1 LLRHVITSK
10 LTKFYHA
17 AAIQSNGTPI
27 ALWSLL
33 GCNAAAE
40 KNMKI
45 YLLMALI
52 GTLLTAIHFTSAP
65 EQQSKTLP
73 Q

>member
-1 LLRHVITSK
+1 LFRHLITSK
-10 LTKFYHA
+10 LTKFYHP
-17 AAIQSNGTPI
+17 AAIQSNGMPI
-27 ALWSLL
+27 ALWSSL
-33 GCNAAAE
+33 GCNAAAG

-52 GTLLTAIHFTSAP
+52 GILLTAIHFTSTP

>member
-1 LLRHVITSK
+1 LFRHVITSK
-10 LTKFYHA
+10 LTKFYRP
-17 AAIQSNGTPI
+17 AAIESNGTPI
-27 ALWSLL
+27 ALWSSL
-33 GCNAAAE
+33 GCNAAAG

-52 GTLLTAIHFTSAP
+52 GILLTAIHFTSAP

>member
-1 LLRHVITSK
+1 LFRHLITSK
-10 LTKFYHA
+10 LTKFYHP
-17 AAIQSNGTPI
+17 AAIQSNGMPI
-27 ALWSLL
+27 ALWSSL
-33 GCNAAAE
+33 GCNAAAG

-52 GTLLTAIHFTSAP
+52 GILLTAIHFTSAP
-65 EQQSKTLP
+65 EQQSETLP